1 MNTETIFRL
10 IALLLLIAAS
20 TIGGYFRR
28 KADREG
34 GQMRSTEGQRLVV
47 VLRLLGLIVILP
59 LFGYLINPDWVAWA
73 RFPLPEWVRW
83 VAVLVAVAL
92 IPVLYWI
99 FASIGNNIS
108 PTQATRINH
117 QLVTHGP
124 YRWVR
129 HPLYSAGF
137 LMAVCLTLITA
148 LWWLAVAMLAPL
160 TILFLRTAKE
170 EANLIE
176 TFGDEYRQYMKR
188 TGRFFPKLIR

>member
-1 MNTETIFRL
+1 MTPEIVFRL
-10 IALLLLIAAS
+10 ITLALLAAAAA
-20 TIGGYFRR
+20 IGGYFRR

-34 GQMRSTEGQRLVV
+34 GQMRTAEGRGLVV

-73 RFPLPEWVRW
+73 RFPLPDPVRW
-83 VAVLVAVAL
+83 AAVAVAVSL
-92 IPVLYWI
+92 ILVFYWI
-99 FASIGNNIS
+99 FVSIGNNIS
-108 PTQATRINH
+108 PTQATRANH

>member
-10 IALLLLIAAS
+10 ITFLLLIAAS

-59 LFGYLINPDWVAWA
+59 LFGYLVNPDWVAWA
-73 RFPLPEWVRW
+73 RFPLPDPVRW
-83 VAVLVAVAL
+83 AAAAVAVAL
-92 IPVLYWI
+92 LPVLYWV
-99 FASIGNNIS
+99 FVSIGNNIS
-108 PTQATRINH
+108 PTQATRVNH

-137 LMAVCLTLITA
+137 VMAVCGTLITG
-148 LWWLAVAMLAPL
+148 LWWLAVTMLVPL
-160 TILFLRTAKE
+160 TILFLRTSKE
-170 EANLIE
+170 EARLIE
-176 TFGDEYRQYMKR
+176 TFGNEYRDYMKR
-188 TGRFFPKLIR
+188 TGRFWPKLRS